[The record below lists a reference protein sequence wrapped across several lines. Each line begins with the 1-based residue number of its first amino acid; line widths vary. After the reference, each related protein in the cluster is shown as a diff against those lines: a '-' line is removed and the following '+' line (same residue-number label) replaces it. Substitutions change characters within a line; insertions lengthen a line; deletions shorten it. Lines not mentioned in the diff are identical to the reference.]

1 MKTEMKVLLYLKR
14 NEQSEKDMCPLMGR
28 ISIKGRYNSTTQF
41 SCKMKVDSKIWN
53 ATSQRCTGKS
63 KVATS
68 TNREIEKL
76 LLLLRYRFNEFLED
90 GQKFSA
96 EDLKNAFQGIAAVQ
110 MTLLKLFK
118 SHNEELAL
126 CVGVNRTQNTYLI
139 YDKVYRGLE
148 KYIHSKK
155 KVSDVP
161 LKQLDMMFIEEYD
174 LYLKIECK
182 YKPATRIAYLKVL
195 KKLMNMATCRG
206 LVPSNP
212 FKGFKSERP
221 KQTKRYLEMDE
232 LKKVMTVELDHPS
245 DILARDLFVFSA
257 LTGVCYCD
265 MRMLTDSN
273 IVKQADE
280 TIWLQLKRHKTGTP
294 ENVRLTDIP
303 ITLIDKY
310 KGIDKDGHL
319 FPMPSYTTIRLHL
332 KTIADKCKLGHYFSY
347 HQARHTFGTTICL
360 GNGIPIETVSKI
372 MGHCSINITQHYAK
386 VTERKIA
393 DDVQSLGS
401 CIDKKFSL
409 AGIELPPSRILRD
422 YSQRHQKPRLGKKKK
437 SVIEL

>member
-1 MKTEMKVLLYLKR
+1 
-14 NEQSEKDMCPLMGR
+14 
-28 ISIKGRYNSTTQF
+28 
-41 SCKMKVDSKIWN
+41 
-53 ATSQRCTGKS
+53 
-63 KVATS
+63 
-68 TNREIEKL
+68 
-76 LLLLRYRFNEFLED
+76 
-90 GQKFSA
+90 
-96 EDLKNAFQGIAAVQ
+96 
-110 MTLLKLFK
+110 
-118 SHNEELAL
+118 
-126 CVGVNRTQNTYLI
+126 
-139 YDKVYRGLE
+139 
-148 KYIHSKK
+148 
-155 KVSDVP
+155 
-161 LKQLDMMFIEEYD
+161 
-174 LYLKIECK
+174 
-182 YKPATRIAYLKVL
+182 
-195 KKLMNMATCRG
+195 
-206 LVPSNP
+206 
-212 FKGFKSERP
+212 
-221 KQTKRYLEMDE
+221 
-232 LKKVMTVELDHPS
+232 
-245 DILARDLFVFSA
+245 
-257 LTGVCYCD
+257 
-265 MRMLTDSN
+265 MRMLSDSN

-393 DDVQSLGS
+393 DDVRSLGS
-401 CIDKKFSL
+401 CIDKNFSL

>member
-28 ISIKGRYNSTTQF
+28 ISIKGRYNSTAQF

-126 CVGVNRTQNTYLI
+126 CVGVNRTQNTYLL

-155 KVSDVP
+155 KVFPWIYLLIIKRFTLLP
-161 LKQLDMMFIEEYD
+161 LSLSVHTLQPHALP
-174 LYLKIECK
+174 LPRLLQCLALCL
-182 YKPATRIAYLKVL
+182 PARLSA
-195 KKLMNMATCRG
+195 
-206 LVPSNP
+206 VPS
-212 FKGFKSERP
+212 RP
-221 KQTKRYLEMDE
+221 PQ
-232 LKKVMTVELDHPS
+232 
-245 DILARDLFVFSA
+245 
-257 LTGVCYCD
+257 
-265 MRMLTDSN
+265 
-273 IVKQADE
+273 
-280 TIWLQLKRHKTGTP
+280 
-294 ENVRLTDIP
+294 
-303 ITLIDKY
+303 
-310 KGIDKDGHL
+310 
-319 FPMPSYTTIRLHL
+319 
-332 KTIADKCKLGHYFSY
+332 
-347 HQARHTFGTTICL
+347 TFG
-360 GNGIPIETVSKI
+360 P
-372 MGHCSINITQHYAK
+372 
-386 VTERKIA
+386 
-393 DDVQSLGS
+393 
-401 CIDKKFSL
+401 
-409 AGIELPPSRILRD
+409 
-422 YSQRHQKPRLGKKKK
+422 
-437 SVIEL
+437 

>member
-28 ISIKGRYNSTTQF
+28 ISIKGRYNSTAQF

-195 KKLMNMATCRG
+195 KKLMNMAICRG

-245 DILARDLFVFSA
+245 DTLARDLFVFSA

-265 MRMLTDSN
+265 MRMLTGSN

-319 FPMPSYTTIRLHL
+319 FPMPSYTTIRL
-332 KTIADKCKLGHYFSY
+332 
-347 HQARHTFGTTICL
+347 FGTTICL

-393 DDVQSLGS
+393 DDVRSLGS
-401 CIDKKFSL
+401 CIDKNFSL